1 MRIIIIYLLICIKIS
16 VDAAKSRKTYGPIAA
31 CRVGNIIPTM
41 KLPPQLNTL
50 PNDIAAGLG
59 PTSNSSEP
67 MKNGIGPRP
76 IP

>member
-1 MRIIIIYLLICIKIS
+1 MNKVKI
-16 VDAAKSRKTYGPIAA
+16 RKTYGPIAA
-31 CRVGNIIPTM
+31 CNEGNSIPTT
-41 KLPPQLNTL
+41 KFPPQLNTL

-67 MKNGIGPRP
+67 IKNGIGPRP